1 MTNEEFQKIVLKEL
15 RTLNEKVDKLE
26 QGQMKLEQGQMKLEQ
41 GQEVIKRDLR
51 AVIDQT
57 ADLTEFR
64 QEMKDQVG
72 DMKSTITKLEI
83 VTADN
88 WSDIAKIKSLILA

>member
-15 RTLNEKVDKLE
+15 RTLNEKVD
-26 QGQMKLEQGQMKLEQ
+26 KLEQGQMKLEQ

-83 VTADN
+83 ATADN
-88 WSDIAKIKSLILA
+88 WSDIAKIKALILA

>member
-26 QGQMKLEQGQMKLEQ
+26 QRQTKLEQGQIKLEQ

-64 QEMKDQVG
+64 QEMKNQVS
-72 DMKSTITKLEI
+72 DMKSTITKVEI
-83 VTADN
+83 ATADN
-88 WSDIAKIKSLILA
+88 WSDIAKIKALILA